1 MGISKEPQANEETP
15 TKNYA
20 NQPSHHALSHIIL
33 PSRLAV
39 LLDFRS
45 RLFAQFRNERIH
57 PINEPHVMIRDQVL
71 MAESLPNCKT
81 ACSKLSIDAN
91 REGALCGLNWE
102 TDPCISER

>member
-57 PINEPHVMIRDQVL
+57 PINEPHVMIRDQGLNGGVIAQL
-71 MAESLPNCKT
+71 QNSLLKT
-81 ACSKLSIDAN
+81 FNDAN

>member
-33 PSRLAV
+33 PRRLAV

-57 PINEPHVMIRDQVL
+57 PINEPHVMIRDQ
-71 MAESLPNCKT
+71 
-81 ACSKLSIDAN
+81 
-91 REGALCGLNWE
+91 GLNGGVIAQLQNSLLKTLYRCE
-102 TDPCISER
+102 